1 MISVLKHFSKP
12 ELVLSPYQEA
22 WPQAFDT
29 ASQELLSVFVIPDV
43 QIEHIGSTSVLGLTA
58 KPVIDVLLGAAN
70 LSDIEAKIPALEQRA
85 YRYIAKYETEIPQ
98 RRYFVKAAQ
107 TEMSST
113 PFRLHVHGVL
123 IGSQIWREHLFFRD
137 QLREHPTLREGYQ
150 ALKLRLATKF
160 AHDKSAYTE
169 AKAPFIRSVLAQM
182 PASI

>member
-1 MISVLKHFSKP
+1 MISVFKPFSKP

-22 WPQAFDT
+22 WPQAFET
-29 ASQELLSVFVIPDV
+29 AKQELSSVFARLEV
-43 QIEHIGSTSVLGLTA
+43 QIEHIGSTSVLGLSA
-58 KPVIDVLLGAAN
+58 KPVIDILLGSAD
-70 LSDIEAKIPALEQRA
+70 LKDIEAKIPALGQRA

-107 TEMSST
+107 TEMSGT
-113 PFRLHVHGVL
+113 PFRLHVHGVV
-123 IGSQIWREHLFFRD
+123 IGSQLWREHLFFRD
-137 QLREHPTLREGYQ
+137 QLREHPTLREEYQ

-160 AHDKSAYTE
+160 AHDKLAYTE

>member
-1 MISVLKHFSKP
+1 MISVFKPCSKP
-12 ELVLSPYQEA
+12 ELVLSSYQEA
-22 WPQAFDT
+22 WPQAFGT
-29 ASQELLSVFVIPDV
+29 AKQELLSVFVRTDV
-43 QIEHIGSTSVLGLTA
+43 QIEHIGSTSVLGLSA

-85 YRYIAKYETEIPQ
+85 YRYVAKYETEIPQ

-113 PFRLHVHGVL
+113 PFRLHIHGVV
-123 IGSQIWREHLFFRD
+123 IGSQLWREHLFFRD
-137 QLREHPTLREGYQ
+137 QLREHPTLREEYQ
-150 ALKLRLATKF
+150 ALKLRLATEL